1 MADND
6 HKAENVY
13 TIESGTSMSGT
24 SLSKHL
30 YSLVDFKIHLQ
41 IISLSP
47 IFARIFRIFGL
58 TIFNIFGLLDLAQR
72 ISLAK
77 KSDFRLPLSLFTFSV
92 DLSAISKQQ
101 MSLAEGQFFK
111 CGFMNNKNLK
121 VTCSLYVIIIAL
133 CNMRLGRK
141 NLISLISGI

>member
-58 TIFNIFGLLDLAQR
+58 TIFNIFGLLDLA
-72 ISLAK
+72 
-77 KSDFRLPLSLFTFSV
+77 
-92 DLSAISKQQ
+92 
-101 MSLAEGQFFK
+101 
-111 CGFMNNKNLK
+111 
-121 VTCSLYVIIIAL
+121 
-133 CNMRLGRK
+133 
-141 NLISLISGI
+141 